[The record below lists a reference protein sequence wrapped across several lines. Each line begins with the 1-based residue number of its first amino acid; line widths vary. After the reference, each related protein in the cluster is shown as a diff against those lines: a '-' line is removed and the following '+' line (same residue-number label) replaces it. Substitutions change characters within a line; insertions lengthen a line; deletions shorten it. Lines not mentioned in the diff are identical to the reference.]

1 MSLREPVDVVIVGAG
16 VIGAA
21 TAYHLAWAAPNLK
34 IAVIEQDHV
43 GHGSTARS
51 FAAYR
56 KQFRSRVH
64 ILSSVI
70 SQRELE
76 SFEQIA
82 GHAAGMRKIGYLFLY
97 RDPAQLEA
105 AAAGVARQRELGVED
120 VV

>member
-1 MSLREPVDVVIVGAG
+1 MPREPVDVAIVGAG
-16 VIGAA
+16 AIGAA
-21 TAYHLAWAAPNLK
+21 TAYHLALADPKLR

-64 ILSSVI
+64 IRASVI

-76 SFEQIA
+76 GFEKIS
-82 GHAAGMRKIGYLFLY
+82 GHDCGMRQIG
-97 RDPAQLEA
+97 
-105 AAAGVARQRELGVED
+105 
-120 VV
+120 